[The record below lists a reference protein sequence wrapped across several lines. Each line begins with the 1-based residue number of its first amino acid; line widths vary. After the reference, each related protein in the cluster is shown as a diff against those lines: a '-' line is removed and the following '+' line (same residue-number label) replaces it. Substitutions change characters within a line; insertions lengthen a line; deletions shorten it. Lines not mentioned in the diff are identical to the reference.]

1 MITDQKQTGIPS
13 AAGIRSRTQLVKP
26 NQVNNIGRSMPQSQN
41 LAGAAPVPQRQTMQA
56 VPNTSQTPIVQPQP
70 QQTSAPSYNPIVQAP
85 STTTGGELN
94 STANSPATAVPAGTE
109 LLDDA
114 VPYSQM
120 QADSKEAVRKAIR
133 GMSSVDI
140 VELLDELAN
149 GSLHGID

>member
-41 LAGAAPVPQRQTMQA
+41 LAGAAPVPQRQMPQA
-56 VPNTSQTPIVQPQP
+56 ASSTAQAPAVQLQPQP
-70 QQTSAPSYNPIVQAP
+70 QQTVAPSYNPIVQAP
-85 STTTGGELN
+85 TTAGESNITAGVPRTPAPTG
-94 STANSPATAVPAGTE
+94 AE
-109 LLDDA
+109 LLDEV

-120 QADSKEAVRKAIR
+120 QADSKETVRQAIR
-133 GMSSVDI
+133 GMSSADI

>member
-41 LAGAAPVPQRQTMQA
+41 LAGAAPVPQRQMPQTA
-56 VPNTSQTPIVQPQP
+56 STTSQAPTVQLQP
-70 QQTSAPSYNPIVQAP
+70 QQTAAPSYNPIVQAP
-85 STTTGGELN
+85 TTAGEPDVTAASIPRTSAPTG
-94 STANSPATAVPAGTE
+94 AE
-109 LLDDA
+109 LLDDV

-120 QADSKEAVRKAIR
+120 QADSKETVRKAIR
-133 GMSSVDI
+133 GMSSADI